1 MRTQIPETMLVNLDT
16 IHVMGRLVLTVL
28 LCGIIG
34 WQREM
39 LRKPAGFRTH
49 ILVGVGSCLLMM
61 VSLYVPSICPWSN
74 VDPGR
79 IAAQVVVGI
88 GFLGAGTILHH
99 PDGAVS
105 GLTTAASL
113 WVAAAL
119 GLSVGIGFFEGAAI
133 TWVLVMVVLLALNR
147 VEEYIEQHLYH
158 VLIVRG
164 RFTLHTLEEVKQALR
179 SNGVSV
185 VKAEFEPGSG
195 IGRTLIVNMHPVRI
209 NRRVEISEA
218 VRKVRG
224 IRETLFQS

>member
-1 MRTQIPETMLVNLDT
+1 MC
-16 IHVMGRLVLTVL
+16 RLVLTVL

-61 VSLYVPSICPWSN
+61 VSIYVPSICPWSN

-88 GFLGAGTILHH
+88 GFLGAGTILHN

-119 GLSVGIGFFEGAAI
+119 GLSVGIGFYEGAVI

-179 SNGVSV
+179 ANGVSV
-185 VKAEFEPGSG
+185 IKAEFEPGVG
-195 IGRTLIVNMHPVRI
+195 VGRTLIVNMHPVNI
-209 NRRVEISEA
+209 NRRGDISEA
-218 VRKVRG
+218 VQKVRG

>member
-1 MRTQIPETMLVNLDT
+1 
-16 IHVMGRLVLTVL
+16 
-28 LCGIIG
+28 
-34 WQREM
+34 
-39 LRKPAGFRTH
+39 
-49 ILVGVGSCLLMM
+49 
-61 VSLYVPSICPWSN
+61 
-74 VDPGR
+74 
-79 IAAQVVVGI
+79 
-88 GFLGAGTILHH
+88 
-99 PDGAVS
+99 
-105 GLTTAASL
+105 
-113 WVAAAL
+113 
-119 GLSVGIGFFEGAAI
+119 
-133 TWVLVMVVLLALNR
+133 MVVLLALNR

-195 IGRTLIVNMHPVRI
+195 MGRTLIVNMHPVRI